1 MEKEGVDDLRKAL
14 QLAVSKII
22 IEADREHDT
31 RTSHSAMSALSEL
44 VFQYATKSL
53 IPDLYAFSS
62 HANRKYVITPDDVAL
77 VLRKLPS
84 EQLDPFRRNYCSNTT
99 VKKKDTLAPKK
110 VKQKVKDDGEL
121 SLSSSLSSSS
131 SSTCTFDYRMASRY
145 TLKNRSFDVNETR
158 TVSKPAPD
166 SMTRLL
172 QSVQN
177 HHMLRKQK
185 QKQNQSKSLIST
197 EISEIST
204 NDFDDVDDD
213 EDSLDFKKY
222 NSKVTEAL
230 EKLSDDS
237 AMEEENDD
245 LIN

>member
-1 MEKEGVDDLRKAL
+1 MEKEDVDDLRKAL

-22 IEADREHDT
+22 IEADREHHT

-84 EQLDPFRRNYCSNTT
+84 EQLDSFRRNYCSNTT

-145 TLKNRSFDVNETR
+145 TFKNRSFDVNETR

-177 HHMLRKQK
+177 QHMLRKQK
-185 QKQNQSKSLIST
+185 QKQNQSESLIST
-197 EISEIST
+197 EIST

>member
-99 VKKKDTLAPKK
+99 VKKKDTLAQK
-110 VKQKVKDDGEL
+110 KVKDDGEL
-121 SLSSSLSSSS
+121 SMSSSLTSSS
-131 SSTCTFDYRMASRY
+131 SSTCTSDFRMASRY
-145 TLKNRSFDVNETR
+145 TFKNRSFDVNETR

-177 HHMLRKQK
+177 QHMLRKQK
-185 QKQNQSKSLIST
+185 QKQNQSESLIST
-197 EISEIST
+197 EIST

-213 EDSLDFKKY
+213 EDSLDLKKY